1 MALFWTVLLALVALF
16 WAITGLLLARGVA
29 RLPKLS
35 GAEPLPDAA
44 CPRVSIIFS
53 ARDEEEKLPRALE
66 TMLALDYPDFEII
79 AVNDRSS
86 DRTGEILDNAAQRD
100 PRLRV
105 MHIRELPPGW
115 LGKPHGLQRGF
126 EASSGEWLVF
136 TDGDVRFA
144 PDLLRRALAVTQKN
158 GWDHLTLLGR
168 LELEGFWEKS
178 VITYFAMGFTARF
191 RPWRVSDPKS
201 NAFMGVGTFQLV
213 RREAYERSGMH
224 KRLAM
229 EVIDDMKLGKIIKQA
244 GARSGVAL
252 AEDSTVVRWH
262 AGIGN
267 IIRGVEKNFFAG
279 ANYGLAQAAA
289 QLLSIVLMSMLPF
302 AGVFLFHGWA
312 RVFALAAALMSATIH
327 GATAHNAKA
336 GALHG
341 LAHPLA
347 ALVFAYMLVR
357 STALTLWQGGIVWRG
372 TFYPLKE
379 LRKGIV

>member
-1 MALFWTVLLALVALF
+1 MFWTILLAFVALF
-16 WAITGLLLARGVA
+16 WIVTGLLLARGVA

-35 GAEPLPDAA
+35 AAEPLPDGK

-66 TMLALDYPDFEII
+66 AMLALNYPDFEII

-86 DRTGEILDNAAQRD
+86 DRTGSILDAAAQRD
-100 PRLRV
+100 PRLKV
-105 MHIRELPPGW
+105 VHIRELPRGW

-126 EASSGEWLVF
+126 EASTGEWLIF

-144 PDLLRRALAVTQKN
+144 PDLLRRSLGVAQKN

-191 RPWRVSDPKS
+191 RPWRVSDAKS
-201 NAFMGVGTFQLV
+201 SAFMGVGTFQLV
-213 RREAYERSGMH
+213 RREAYERSGTH
-224 KRLAM
+224 RKLAM

-244 GARSGVAL
+244 GARSGVGL
-252 AEDSTVVRWH
+252 AEDSVVVRWH

-279 ANYGLAQAAA
+279 ANYSLLQAGA

-302 AGVFLFHGWA
+302 AGVFVLDGWA
-312 RVFALAAALMSATIH
+312 RVFAAAAALTSAAIH

-336 GALHG
+336 SWLYG

-372 TFYPLKE
+372 TFYRLDE
-379 LRKGIV
+379 LRKGVV